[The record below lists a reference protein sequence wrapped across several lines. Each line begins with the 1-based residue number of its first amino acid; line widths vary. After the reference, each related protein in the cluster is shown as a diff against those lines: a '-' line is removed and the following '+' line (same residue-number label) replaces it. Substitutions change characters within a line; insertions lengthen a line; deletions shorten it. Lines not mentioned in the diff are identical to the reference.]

1 MALSPYADSD
11 EVSRALLWF
20 RSLNRG
26 NSEMVEEFSNMLNQ
40 TFSKDEII
48 SAQNQVLEVA
58 KSVADVSTVSQLYV
72 TSDRQL
78 TDVIANDVVQVSDL
92 VHAAIFN
99 LLPDLLVLA
108 KEDEELNKGLE
119 NSKYKDLIEVA
130 KGKLSDLTNEEVYA
144 AALSKAKTSMKNAE
158 DEMKEIGLDISYKT
172 PMNFS
177 KPMPVWNLQRYL

>member
-1 MALSPYADSD
+1 
-11 EVSRALLWF
+11 
-20 RSLNRG
+20 
-26 NSEMVEEFSNMLNQ
+26 MVEEFRNMLNQ

-108 KEDEELNKGLE
+108 KEDEGLNKGLE

-130 KGKLSDLTNEEVYA
+130 KEVIRFD
-144 AALSKAKTSMKNAE
+144 K
-158 DEMKEIGLDISYKT
+158 
-172 PMNFS
+172 
-177 KPMPVWNLQRYL
+177 